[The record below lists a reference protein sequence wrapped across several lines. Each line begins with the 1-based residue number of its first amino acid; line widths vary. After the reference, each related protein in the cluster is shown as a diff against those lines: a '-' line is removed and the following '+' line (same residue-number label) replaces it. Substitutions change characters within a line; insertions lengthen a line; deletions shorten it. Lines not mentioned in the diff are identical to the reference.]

1 MNENIRCSTQFTT
14 QSRPHFDPAA
24 SAGGTPNAA
33 QFKNIHSQVKV
44 QMCNSQMYPNQQ
56 K

>member
-14 QSRPHFDPAA
+14 QSQPHFDPAA
-24 SAGGTPNAA
+24 NAGGTPNAA

>member
-24 SAGGTPNAA
+24 NAGGTPNAA

>member
-1 MNENIRCSTQFTT
+1 MNENIRCSTQFTS

-24 SAGGTPNAA
+24 NAGGTPNAA